1 MKNRRKIAALAIV
14 FAVSLATG
22 LFAGTTT
29 RAEGGNSP
37 YYLYFGSAGSGGKPD
52 FISGYGAGLV
62 PTVNEEEGYTS
73 FSLAGAG
80 GSVESYFFSA
90 LNSTALK
97 NVTPREYP
105 YLAIRCRTNLEGLY
119 YSFRLHTENDMS
131 NYLLWKGNQGTSTP
145 VAERTVPVGE
155 WVTLYLDVSK
165 TLFINEKAE
174 DSFGGAYRRLSFIL
188 GSTNGNGDA
197 KVTHANADSYFDV
210 ESFAFFDKDSE
221 AAWRAF
227 NGLGDGKADYTKVD
241 EAIAT
246 AEGYLAQTNTYTQAS
261 LWALQAQVDNV
272 VRDRHISQ
280 QADVD
285 EYAAGILAAV
295 SALKPKRADTPAG
308 FDETDVVL
316 RAGMMSD
323 VHIGLNYGSE
333 YFTKAL
339 KILNRQ
345 VGENKLDMMLFGGDL
360 ADQTFLS
367 GLNNQILEFKT
378 LLEAQID
385 PDETAVFYTL
395 GNHDVFDNYKAT
407 TGKTTKDLIAMYSDA
422 FREGTD
428 FSNRYFKY
436 DQDKSVIPDGNR
448 HAIYGG
454 YHFLS
459 VNFETNLISTQA
471 SLNWLDAKLAA
482 ITAENP
488 NHYVFV
494 LTHAPAYDTVWASAV
509 DVGDRNYNGN
519 LDSVLKKYPQ
529 VICLSGHIHN
539 DLNKE
544 TTIMQGN
551 YTSVDLGCTNYAAA
565 MTSAELV
572 NGGSQAVKP
581 QGLADTKQYSQFCYM
596 EIDGSGNIRI
606 TRIDAYHDRIIGTWD
621 LRAPDE
627 DKYFLEDYT
636 KYRYYGIEAP
646 AFEEGAELTFT
657 QNSYSTGTLSFPT
670 PKGDGLLQYKIS
682 IERVSDGNIIGELRY
697 SANTFWYGRDN
708 MPETCSIDLS
718 ALELEPAEEYLFKV
732 SSLTEWMTEGANSLT
747 CRYRPSGEFAK
758 STYHIDL
765 TKEES
770 HSFGFANK
778 VQLLQSENG
787 VEVSMATGRT
797 TDPYFYL
804 DVARFGVPA
813 GQNVFAAFRIDTNL
827 AGTNTVQLR
836 FLSTTS
842 DSLSAWWNA
851 GYTGQT
857 SAQTVVYNIST
868 PTGGSAVEMLKGN
881 LTQLRIDLCKDGSN
895 DYVDWTADTYFHI
908 ESIAFFMTEADAR
921 AYAGIDSAP
930 AEAEVTG
937 VTYSGSL
944 VEGAVL
950 DGSKLTAQTQT
961 PGSFRFADEKVK
973 FGTNEYVWVFVPN
986 DLENYRVALGKISL
1000 TSERDP
1006 DKRYA
1011 GYVDMTDPASSK
1023 YYADKVNVTIR
1034 TEGGVTKA
1042 EFPSLSVNDPSFSVN
1057 LAHLGMRVGEFPV
1070 IVFRVRTNIER
1081 LKSQI
1086 RFITSNVPDWWAWAE
1101 KDVAGNGE
1109 WTTLVYDLRTANGY
1123 TSRDYANGDYVRVR
1137 FDWYTSEG
1145 DVLNLKDG
1153 DYFELDSMGAFTD
1166 TPSAAAYTG
1175 ISSVKP
1181 SVTGVVYSGSLVSGA
1196 ALDTSKLSAETS
1208 VPGTFVFAETEII
1221 EGTHDYHWTFT
1232 PENVN
1237 LLPVSGTLTLSS
1249 FHKTIPEVGSLVYSG
1264 ALIEGEVLDATKLT
1278 GETSVP
1284 GTFSFEESALSAGI
1298 HLYHWTFTP
1307 EDGDAYTEVTGTIE
1321 LTAKR
1326 RPNISGISYAG
1337 NAVAGEVPDASAL
1350 LAATDV
1356 EGTFRFVETAF
1367 VEGSAEYHWVFTPAD
1382 SDYGEVAGT
1391 VTISAKAAQETPPE
1405 KTGCGCGTSGWNW
1418 AGFGGLGGLLILP
1431 CLLRRRRD
1439 RELAK

>member
-1 MKNRRKIAALAIV
+1 MGKRKIIAALAIV

-22 LFAGTTT
+22 LFAGTMT
-29 RAEGGNSP
+29 RAGEGGSP
-37 YYLYFGSAGSGGKPD
+37 YYLYFGTAGSGGKPD
-52 FISGYGAGLV
+52 FISGYGPGLV
-62 PTVNEEEGYTS
+62 PSVNEEEGYTS
-73 FSLAGAG
+73 FSLAGAS
-80 GSVESYFFSA
+80 GSVESYFYAA
-90 LNSTALK
+90 LNATALK
-97 NVTPREYP
+97 NVTPKEYP
-105 YLAIRCRTNLEGLY
+105 YLAVRCRTNLEGLY
-119 YSFRLHTENDMS
+119 YSFRLHTETDSS

-145 VAERTVPVGE
+145 VSERTVPVGE

-227 NGLGDGKADYTKVD
+227 DGLGDGKADYTKGD

-246 AEGYLAQTNTYTQAS
+246 AEGYLTQTDTYTQAS

-272 VRDRHISQ
+272 VRDRHISE

-295 SALKPKRADTPAG
+295 SALKPKRTDTPAG

-323 VHIGLNYGSE
+323 VHIGLNYGAE

-345 VGENKLDMMLFGGDL
+345 VGSNKLDMMLFGGDL

-395 GNHDVFDNYKAT
+395 GNHDIFDNYKAT
-407 TGKTTKDLIAMYSDA
+407 TGKTTKELIAMYSDA

-459 VNFETNLISTQA
+459 VNFETNCSSTQA

-488 NHYVFV
+488 NQYVFV
-494 LTHAPAYDTVWASAV
+494 LTHAPAYDTVWGSAV

-529 VICLSGHIHN
+529 VVCLSGHIHN

-565 MTSAELV
+565 MTAAELI

-606 TRIDAYHDRIIGTWD
+606 TRIDSYHDRIIGTWD
-621 LRAPDE
+621 LSAPDE

-646 AFEEGAELTFT
+646 AFEEGAELNFI
-657 QNSYSTGTLSFPT
+657 QSSYSTGTLSFPT

-682 IERVSDGNIIGELRY
+682 IERVSDGKIIEELRY
-697 SANTFWYGRDN
+697 STNTFWYGRDY
-708 MPETCSIDLS
+708 MPETFSIDLS
-718 ALELEPAEEYLFKV
+718 AIELDPAEEYLFKV

-758 STYHIDL
+758 KTYHIDL

-770 HSFGFANK
+770 YSFGYANK
-778 VQLLQSENG
+778 VQLSQTDKG

-827 AGTNTVQLR
+827 AGSNCLQFR

-851 GYTGQT
+851 GYTGQA
-857 SAQTVVYNIST
+857 SAQTVVCNLST

-895 DYVDWTADTYFHI
+895 DYVDWTEDTYFHI

-930 AEAEVTG
+930 PEAEVTG
-937 VTYSGSL
+937 ITYSGSL

-950 DGSKLTAQTQT
+950 DGSKLTAQTET
-961 PGSFRFADEKVK
+961 PGHFRFADESVK
-973 FGTNEYVWVFVPN
+973 FGTDEYVWVFVPD
-986 DLENYRVALGKISL
+986 DLENYRVTLGKVSL

-1011 GYVDMTDPASSK
+1011 GYVDMTDPGNSR
-1023 YYADKVNVTIR
+1023 YYGDKVKIILT
-1034 TEGGVTKA
+1034 TEGGVTKT
-1042 EFPSLSVNDPSFSVN
+1042 EFDSLSVVDPSFSVDISN
-1057 LAHLGMRVGEFPV
+1057 LGLNMGEFPV
-1070 IVFRVRTNIER
+1070 VMFRVRTNIEN
-1081 LKSQI
+1081 LKSEI
-1086 RFITSNVPDWWAWAE
+1086 RFTTSNKHDWWAWIS
-1101 KDVAGNGE
+1101 KDVAGSEE
-1109 WTTLVYDLRTANGY
+1109 WITLVYDLRTAQGY
-1123 TSRDYANGDYVRVR
+1123 TSDYADGDYVRIR
-1137 FDWYTSEG
+1137 FDWYNSSG
-1145 DVLNLKDG
+1145 DVLNLQEG
-1153 DYFELDSMGAFTD
+1153 DYFEFDSMGVFTD
-1166 TPSAAAYTG
+1166 TASAAAYTG

-1181 SVTGVVYSGSLVSGA
+1181 SVTGISYTGSLSAGAVLDASKLTAQTSVSG
-1196 ALDTSKLSAETS
+1196 
-1208 VPGTFVFAETEII
+1208 TFTFAETDIA
-1221 EGTHDYHWTFT
+1221 EGAHDYHWTFT
-1232 PENVN
+1232 PDDINM
-1237 LLPVSGTLTLSS
+1237 LAVSGTISLTGVG
-1249 FHKTIPEVGSLVYSG
+1249 KTTPEIGAPTYSGSL
-1264 ALIEGEVLDATKLT
+1264 LEGDELDGTKLT
-1278 GETSVP
+1278 GNTSVP
-1284 GTFSFEESALSAGI
+1284 GRFVFEETALIAGT
-1298 HLYHWTFTP
+1298 HLYHWTFIP
-1307 EDGDAYTEVTGTIE
+1307 EDEETYLEVTGTIE
-1321 LTAKR
+1321 LTAKL
-1326 RPNISGISYAG
+1326 RPSVSGVSYAG
-1337 NAVAGEVPDASAL
+1337 NAVAGEAPDASKL
-1350 LAATDV
+1350 LAATDI
-1356 EGTFRFVETAF
+1356 EGTFRIVETVF
-1367 VEGSAEYHWVFTPAD
+1367 VEGSATYHWIFTPTD
-1382 SDYGEVAGT
+1382 ENYGEVTGT
-1391 VTISAKAAQETPPE
+1391 LEITAQAAEQEPE
-1405 KTGCGCGTSGWNW
+1405 KTGCGCGGIGLGW
-1418 AGFGGLGGLLILP
+1418 AGFGGLGGVLILTSA
-1431 CLLRRRRD
+1431 LFRRKK
-1439 RELAK
+1439 EVME